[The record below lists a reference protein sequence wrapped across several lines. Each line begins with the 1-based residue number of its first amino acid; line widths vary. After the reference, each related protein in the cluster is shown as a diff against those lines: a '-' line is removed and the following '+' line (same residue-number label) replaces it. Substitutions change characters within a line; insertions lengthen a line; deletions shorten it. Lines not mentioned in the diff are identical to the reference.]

1 MDWVFSGLN
10 KKVIDIVKI
19 AFVGKGGVGKTT
31 IAGTIA
37 RFLSRDGYKVIALDA
52 DPAMNL
58 HSAIGISED
67 NLAKIIP
74 ISEEKEL
81 IEERAGSSSVFIV
94 NPKVDD
100 IPAKYQVEGPDN
112 VRLLV
117 MGTVRKAKSG
127 CMCPENAFLRAL
139 LQHLILDIKDAVVI
153 DMEAGIEHL
162 GRGTLRYVD
171 AMAIIIE
178 PGRRS
183 TELAERIKTLAE
195 ELLINRLY
203 IIGNKVQTPYE
214 EEFIKNVANE
224 LNIELIG
231 MVPYDN
237 TLREADLNGKA
248 PIDFAPESPAIEE
261 IQKIEKLLLTFI
273 NSDKN

>member
-1 MDWVFSGLN
+1 
-10 KKVIDIVKI
+10 VINIVKI

-37 RFLSRDGYKVIALDA
+37 RFLSRDGYNVIALDA

-58 HSAIGISED
+58 HSAIGISEE

-74 ISEEKEL
+74 ISEEKDL
-81 IEERAGSSSVFIV
+81 IEERAGKGTVFIV

-117 MGTVRKAKSG
+117 MGTVKKAKSG

-139 LQHLILDIKDAVVI
+139 LGHLILDINDAVVI

-183 TELAERIKTLAE
+183 TELAERIKILAN
-195 ELLINRLY
+195 ELMVTHLY
-203 IIGNKVQTPYE
+203 VIGNKVSTPAE
-214 EEFIKNVANE
+214 EEFINNVANKLE
-224 LNIELIG
+224 IELIG
-231 MVPYDN
+231 TVPYDN
-237 TLREADLNGKA
+237 ALREADLNGEA
-248 PIDFAPESPAIEE
+248 PIDFAPESPAIKE
-261 IQKIEKLLLTFI
+261 IEKIEKLLLSFI

>member
-1 MDWVFSGLN
+1 M
-10 KKVIDIVKI
+10 VKI

-31 IAGTIA
+31 VAGTMA
-37 RFLSRDGYKVIALDA
+37 RFLARDGYKVIAIDA

-58 HSAIGISED
+58 HSAVGISDE
-67 NLAKIIP
+67 NLARIIP

-81 IEERAGSSSVFIV
+81 IEERAGRPGGIFVV

-117 MGTVRKAKSG
+117 MGTIKRAKSG

-139 LQHLILDIKDAVVI
+139 LNHLILDLKDAIVI

-183 TELAERIKTLAE
+183 TELAERIKELAK
-195 ELLINRLY
+195 ELQVPRLY
-203 IIGNKVQTPYE
+203 IIGNKVGTPDE
-214 EEFIKNVANE
+214 DKFIKNIAKNIDVE
-224 LNIELIG
+224 LLGII
-231 MVPYDN
+231 PYDN
-237 TLREADLNGKA
+237 LLRNADLNGKA
-248 PIDFAPESPAIEE
+248 PLDFAPNSPAINE
-261 IQKIEKLLLTFI
+261 IKKIEKFLLNLI
-273 NSDKN
+273 ESNKD

>member
-1 MDWVFSGLN
+1 M
-10 KKVIDIVKI
+10 VKI

-31 IAGTIA
+31 VAGTTA
-37 RFLSRDGYKVIALDA
+37 RFLAKDGYNVIGIDA

-58 HSAIGISED
+58 HSALGISEE
-67 NLAKIIP
+67 NVARIIP

-81 IEERAGSSSVFIV
+81 IEQRAGGAGGIFVV

-100 IPAKYQVEGPDN
+100 IPAKYQVSGPDN

-117 MGTVRKAKSG
+117 LGTVKKAKSG
-127 CMCPENAFLRAL
+127 CMCPEQAFLRAL
-139 LQHLILDIKDAVVI
+139 LSHLILEVKDAIVI

-183 TELAERIKTLAE
+183 TELAERIKNLAN
-195 ELLINRLY
+195 ELKISRLY
-203 IIGNKVQTPYE
+203 IIGNKVATPIE
-214 EEFIKNVANE
+214 EKFIKKVAKD
-224 LNIELIG
+224 IGVELIG
-231 MVPYDN
+231 MIPYDN
-237 TLREADLNGKA
+237 TLRIADLNGKA
-248 PIDFAPESPAIEE
+248 PIDFAPDSPAIKE
-261 IQKIEKLLLTFI
+261 IEKIEKFFI
-273 NSDKN
+273 NLIESSKN

>member
-1 MDWVFSGLN
+1 MH
-10 KKVIDIVKI
+10 IVKL
-19 AFVGKGGVGKTT
+19 AVVGKGGVGKTT

-37 RFLSRDGYKVIALDA
+37 RLLSRDGYKVIALDA

-58 HSAIGISED
+58 HSAIGISEE
-67 NLAKIIP
+67 NFAKIIP

-81 IEERAGSSSVFIV
+81 IEERAGKGGIFIV

-100 IPAKYQVEGPDN
+100 IPAKYQIEGPDN

-117 MGTVRKAKSG
+117 LGTIKKAKSG

-139 LQHLILDIKDAVVI
+139 LGHLILDVKDAVVI

-183 TELAERIKTLAE
+183 TELAERIKDLAH
-195 ELLINRLY
+195 ELMVSRLF
-203 IIGNKVQTPYE
+203 IIGNKVAASEE
-214 EEFIKNVANE
+214 EEFIKSVAKA
-224 LNIELIG
+224 LNIELLG
-231 MVPYDN
+231 MIPYDN
-237 TLREADLNGKA
+237 ALRSADLNGKA
-248 PIDFAPESPAIEE
+248 PIDFTPDSPAIKE
-261 IQKIEKLLLTFI
+261 IENIEKLLLTLI
-273 NSDKN
+273 NSDKNE

>member
-1 MDWVFSGLN
+1 M
-10 KKVIDIVKI
+10 
-19 AFVGKGGVGKTT
+19 GKGGVGKTT

-37 RFLSRDGYKVIALDA
+37 RFLSRDGYNVIALDA

-58 HSAIGISED
+58 HSAIGISEE

-74 ISEEKEL
+74 ISEEKDL
-81 IEERAGSSSVFIV
+81 IEERAGKGTVFIV

-117 MGTVRKAKSG
+117 MGTVKKAKSG

-139 LQHLILDIKDAVVI
+139 LGHLILDINDAVVI

-183 TELAERIKTLAE
+183 TELAERIKILAN
-195 ELLINRLY
+195 ELMVTHLY
-203 IIGNKVQTPYE
+203 VIGNKVSTPAE
-214 EEFIKNVANE
+214 EEFINNVANE
-224 LNIELIG
+224 LEIELIG
-231 MVPYDN
+231 TIPYDN
-237 TLREADLNGKA
+237 ALREADLNGKA
-248 PIDFAPESPAIEE
+248 PIDFAPESPAIKE
-261 IQKIEKLLLTFI
+261 IEKIEKLLLSFI